1 MFHLY
6 NIILCFEGPKS
17 IFMYFYRIKM
27 CTDVNLD
34 DLITIHHEMGHIQY
48 YIQYKHLPSEF
59 RTGGNAGKYTI
70 YSWRYKIIYLILPL
84 NQSDK
89 KLLFIDLNFIFYS
102 RVPRGDWRYSC
113 ISRSDT

>member
-1 MFHLY
+1 
-6 NIILCFEGPKS
+6 
-17 IFMYFYRIKM
+17 M

-70 YSWRYKIIYLILPL
+70 YSWRYKIIYLI
-84 NQSDK
+84 
-89 KLLFIDLNFIFYS
+89 
-102 RVPRGDWRYSC
+102 
-113 ISRSDT
+113 

>member
-1 MFHLY
+1 
-6 NIILCFEGPKS
+6 
-17 IFMYFYRIKM
+17 M

-70 YSWRYKIIYLILPL
+70 YSWRYETIYLICVNIRNINLTRSYFPPFEFHFL
-84 NQSDK
+84 FKGSTRRSAI
-89 KLLFIDLNFIFYS
+89 LLH
-102 RVPRGDWRYSC
+102 
-113 ISRSDT
+113 